1 MRIVL
6 LYGFIL
12 VLILSC
18 NERNTENSLKV
29 NENILKQANAMGQLF
44 LNDDFNGIIEC
55 MYPKLVK
62 EYGKDSILKGL
73 KAEVIRRKEQEM
85 IIDSIRFFNPK
96 RTIDTGNELQ
106 TTISAVFY
114 GSNSKVKYVHH
125 TTAIAI
131 SGDKGI
137 TWHFIISSDN
147 DLKSAQKKFPDL
159 SEKLVI
165 PEDKLIMEN
174 TPQSNFQVFWDGFKV
189 SYPVFQINNINWDSV
204 YAVNSRKITSD
215 MTQTALFDIFKSCI
229 LTLKD
234 AHSDIVSTQF
244 GSCNYYGSVLNRY
257 PSNFLEREAIT
268 KKYVPLLGQTMANEN
283 MFYGYINQKNIGYIF
298 IGSFGGNKSDYSFID
313 DCIIKFK
320 DTKGIIIDIRQNS
333 GGNEGYGRIIA
344 SRFTNQPVIYRYKRN
359 KNGSKYSDLSDYI
372 PLVLDPDGKIKY
384 TKNIVLLTSKRTF
397 SSAEDFTLMLRSLP
411 NVLHIGE
418 TTFGGVGTNPQYKTL
433 PNGWQY
439 RISIDMNCDNNKKP
453 IKNGIVPQIQIQT
466 SKEDLNKDIDIVLEE
481 AIIRINQKT
490 IATTI

>member
-1 MRIVL
+1 M
-6 LYGFIL
+6 

-29 NENILKQANAMGQLF
+29 NEDILRQANAMGQLF
-44 LNDDFNGIIEC
+44 LNNDFNGIIDC
-55 MYPKLVK
+55 MYPKWIN
-62 EYGKDSILKGL
+62 EHGKDSVLNGL
-73 KAEVIRRKEQEM
+73 KAEVIRRKEQEL

-96 RTIDTGNELQ
+96 KIIDTGTELQ
-106 TTISAVFY
+106 TTIRAVFY
-114 GSNSKVKYVHH
+114 GFNSKVKFVRH

-131 SGDKGI
+131 SEDKGI
-137 TWHFIISSDN
+137 TWHFIVSSDY
-147 DLKSAQKKFPDL
+147 DLKLAQKKITEL

-165 PEDKLIMEN
+165 PKDSLIMEN
-174 TPQSNFQVFWDGFKV
+174 TPQSNFEVFWRGFKV
-189 SYPVFQINNINWDSV
+189 SYPVFQLNNINWDSV
-204 YAVNSRKITSD
+204 YTVNRRKITSD
-215 MTQTALFDIFKSCI
+215 MSETALFNILKSCI

-234 AHSDIVSTQF
+234 GHSNIVSTQF
-244 GSCNYYGSVLNRY
+244 GSCNYYRSVIQQKS
-257 PSNFLEREAIT
+257 SNFLEREAIS
-268 KKYVPLLGQTMANEN
+268 KKYAPLLGQTMASEN

-333 GGNEGYGRIIA
+333 GGNEGYARIIA
-344 SRFTNQPVIYRYKRN
+344 SRFTNQPVTYRYRRN
-359 KNGSKYSDLSDYI
+359 RNGSRYSDLSDYI
-372 PLVLDPDGKIKY
+372 PMVLDPDGKIKY
-384 TKNIVLLTSKRTF
+384 TKNVVLLTSKRTF

-439 RISIDMNCDNNKKP
+439 RISMDMDYNNNKIP
-453 IKNGIVPQIQIQT
+453 IKNGIVPQIQIPT
-466 SKEDLNKDIDIVLEE
+466 SKEDLSKGIDKVLEE
-481 AIIRINQKT
+481 AIRIINQKT
-490 IATTI
+490 IAYNK